1 MPLDVFCSLFLP
13 LLLASFSLS
22 LSLSLRLHAEGER
35 GLSLSVAV
43 ADPLARESDKRGKA
57 GERGK
62 EPKQLLLRRAREDA
76 ASEAKEHK
84 AKKKKGS
91 LSPHRFFRGRRRFQ
105 ARFL

>member
-1 MPLDVFCSLFLP
+1 
-13 LLLASFSLS
+13 
-22 LSLSLRLHAEGER
+22 LHAEGER

-43 ADPLARESDKRGKA
+43 AVPLARESDKRGKA

-62 EPKQLLLRRAREDA
+62 EPKQLLLRRRAREDA
-76 ASEAKEHK
+76 ASEAKEQK